1 MRVEI
6 RLPELGED
14 AEEKASV
21 SRWLVNIGDI
31 VNTGDDLIEL
41 TTDKAAFTVPSP
53 QNGVVVE
60 LLVEEGDDVV
70 AGDPLCIVES

>member
-1 MRVEI
+1 MKVEV

-21 SRWLVNIGDI
+21 STWLVNVGDI
-31 VNTGDDLIEL
+31 VNTGDDLVEL

-53 QNGVVVE
+53 QGGVVVE
-60 LLVEEGDDVV
+60 LLVEEGDEVV
-70 AGDPLCIVES
+70 AGDPLCILES